1 MRNRRATVTRVAYG
15 SESSS
20 RTEQGESSMRI
31 HRSFVVAVLLLFLAA
46 CGARLSQENFDKVR
60 EGMSQKEVREI
71 LGEPVDA
78 SGASLLGL
86 SSGEAVWK
94 DDKTTITVHFLNDKV
109 VSKQMSRTEK
119 KSPLQKDEGRG

>member
-1 MRNRRATVTRVAYG
+1 MRNRRAAVTRVAYG

-20 RTEQGESSMRI
+20 RTEKEESNMRI
-31 HRSFVVAVLLLFLAA
+31 HHSFVVAILLVFLAA

-94 DDKTTITVHFLNDKV
+94 DDKTTIAVHFLNDKV
-109 VSKQMSRTEK
+109 VSKQMSRTERK
-119 KSPLQKDEGRG
+119 GPSSKDGG